1 MYGGD
6 TVSKLRDIRTQ
17 KGISRM
23 KLAELSGI
31 NIRTLEAYEQG
42 AKDIN
47 GAKLKTLL
55 KLCETLECKLV
66 DLVDDKELLE
76 LLGRVNF

>member
-1 MYGGD
+1 M
-6 TVSKLRDIRTQ
+6 SKLRDIRTEQ
-17 KGISRM
+17 GISRM